1 MKKNDDFPEE
11 IYILSLKFSLLNT
24 YIMNVLKPSR
34 SFQANMDREQKTTTS
49 SKLQS

>member
-24 YIMNVLKPSR
+24 YIMNVLKPSQ
-34 SFQANMDREQKTTTS
+34 SFQANVGREQKTTAS